1 MAGAIWAIGEMLD
14 GEPTRL
20 TRELATL
27 AAGLSAD
34 AQRPGATVLVGA
46 GAAEAAPSLADHGP
60 DVIAVDMDPA
70 GRPAAAVVAEY
81 VAALVREREPAFLL
95 IGASDDGRD
104 VAGSLQAMLGWGALV
119 SAAGVRWTDAGPQAE
134 MSVFGGRLTTTSHL
148 AADHGIVVV
157 RPSAVVAQAGPR
169 PGSVERVEIA
179 SAFRL
184 ADVRVVDRIVG
195 TTGPVAIEEA
205 MVIVAGGRGV
215 GGPEGF
221 VVVEEL
227 ASELEGAVGA
237 TRAVV
242 DAGWIGYGHQI
253 GQTGKSVRPQLY
265 VAAGISGAIQH
276 KVGMQ
281 TSGTIVA
288 INRDPDAPIAEFAD
302 LMVVGDLFEILPRL
316 SAALRS
322 RRAR

>member
-70 GRPAAAVVAEY
+70 GRPAAAVVAEC

-184 ADVRVVDRIVG
+184 ADARVVDRIVG